1 MRKLYISIIFC
12 LFSLCLATAQN
23 KTQACKLFSQGEY
36 AKAKPMFEKLLKKTP
51 NSAELNYWYA
61 ICCLET
67 GDSVD
72 FRPMLE
78 YAASREIANAY
89 RYLGDIL
96 YSERNIPAAIE
107 NYENFVD
114 ATDNDSLCAVY
125 QKKLSE
131 ATRYRRRVMNCEKIC
146 IIDSVVVDKKEFLS
160 AYKMGD
166 EVGYITTN
174 ALFFDDES
182 LPGYLN
188 CSERGFDIYFSDY
201 DEDAE
206 AMRLFHNSKVGDE
219 WGRAVQLK
227 GFDTKGNDDYPFMLA
242 DGVTLYFA
250 SDGEGSIGGYDLF
263 VTRLDTESGR
273 FLRPDNLSM
282 PFNSMANDYMLAI
295 NEEINIGW
303 FASDRNQPEG
313 FVCVYMFIPN
323 PEKVRYDESLGFD
336 RLLQYAE
343 ISSIADTQTDED
355 MVRHARQQLAMMMY
369 DKDTEL
375 RKEDFL
381 FVIDDNYDYNNL
393 SDFKSEEARALFQEW
408 QNSTKKLKADILL
421 LDKKRDEYASVS
433 KAEKANMAQEILSLE
448 NSVEEEEKRLSQ
460 LEYEIRRIEQN
471 EIYK

>member
-12 LFSLCLATAQN
+12 VFSFCVAVAQN

-51 NSAELNYWYA
+51 KSAELNYWYA

-72 FRPMLE
+72 VRPMLE
-78 YAASREIANAY
+78 FAASREIANAY
-89 RYLGDIL
+89 RYLGDML

-107 NYENFVD
+107 HYEKFVD
-114 ATDNDSLCAVY
+114 ATDNESLCAVY

-131 ATRYRRRVMNCEKIC
+131 AIRYRRKVMNCEKIC
-146 IIDSVVVDKKEFLS
+146 IIDSIVVDKNEFLS
-160 AYKMGD
+160 AYKMGSD
-166 EVGYITTN
+166 VGYITTN

-201 DEDAE
+201 DENAE
-206 AMRLFHNSKVGDE
+206 AMKLFHNSKVGDE
-219 WGRAVQLK
+219 WGRATQLK

-242 DGVTLYFA
+242 DGLTLYFA

-282 PFNSMANDYMLAI
+282 PFNSTANDYMLAI
-295 NEEINIGW
+295 NEVLNIGW

-313 FVCVYMFIPN
+313 VVCVYVFIPN
-323 PEKVRYDESLGFD
+323 LEKERYNESLGFEK
-336 RLLQYAE
+336 LQQYAD
-343 ISSIADTQTDED
+343 ISSIVATQTDQEA
-355 MVRHARQQLAMMMY
+355 VRRARQQLAMMMY
-369 DKDTEL
+369 YKDTEL
-375 RKEDFL
+375 RKEDFV
-381 FVIDDNYDYNNL
+381 FVIDDNYDYNNP
-393 SDFKSEEARALFQEW
+393 SDFKSEEARILFQEW
-408 QNSTKKLKADILL
+408 QNSTTKLKADVLL
-421 LDKKRDEYASVS
+421 LDMKRDEYASVN
-433 KAEKANMAQEILSLE
+433 KAEKENMAEEILSLE
-448 NSVEEEEKRLSQ
+448 KSIEEEEVRLA
-460 LEYEIRRIEQN
+460 EMEHEIRRLEQN

>member
-1 MRKLYISIIFC
+1 MRKLYISIILC
-12 LFSLCLATAQN
+12 LFSLCFATAQN
-23 KTQACKLFSQGEY
+23 KTQACKLFSMGEY
-36 AKAKPMFEKLLKKTP
+36 AKAKPMFEKLLKKAP

-67 GDSVD
+67 GDSVN

-96 YSERNIPAAIE
+96 YSERNILAAIE

-131 ATRYRRRVMNCEKIC
+131 AIRYRRKVMNCEKIC
-146 IIDSVVVDKKEFLS
+146 IIDSIVVDKNDFLS
-160 AYKMGD
+160 AYKMGED
-166 EVGYITTN
+166 VGYITTN

-188 CSERGFDIYFSDY
+188 CSERGFDIYFSDF
-201 DEDAE
+201 DEESE
-206 AMRLFHNSKVGDE
+206 AMKLYHNSKVGDE
-219 WGRAVQLK
+219 WGRAVQLN

-282 PFNSMANDYMLAI
+282 PFNSTANDYMLAI
-295 NEEINIGW
+295 NEVVNIGW

-313 FVCVYMFIPN
+313 QVCVYVFIPN
-323 PEKVRYDESLGFD
+323 PEKERYDESLGFEKM
-336 RLLQYAE
+336 LQYAD
-343 ISSIADTQTDED
+343 ISSIAATQTNQEI
-355 MVRHARQQLAMMMY
+355 VRRAHQQLAMMMY
-369 DKDTEL
+369 DKDSEL
-375 RKEDFL
+375 RKNDFI

-393 SDFKSEEARALFQEW
+393 TDFKSEAAKKLFQEW
-408 QNSTKKLKADILL
+408 RNGTKKLKGDLL
-421 LDKKRDEYASVS
+421 LLEKKRDEYASAN
-433 KAEKANMAQEILSLE
+433 KAEKVKLIEEILSLE
-448 NSVEEEEKRLSQ
+448 KSVEEDEHRLAEM
-460 LEYEIRRIEQN
+460 EYEIRRIEQN